1 MILSLLMD
9 KLLVKENN
17 LADGYDLFPGEV
29 DGNNQHNNRY
39 GKVHTGDAWEPA
51 QKYYCGNSKEFMPIS
66 LIVFG
71 DKTHMDLH
79 GSLSVIPIFSY
90 SHASTVRVEIII
102 PSGDQ

>member
-9 KLLVKENN
+9 KLLTKEEN
-17 LADGYDLFPGEV
+17 LADGYDLFTGEV
-29 DGNNQHNNRY
+29 DENNQLNKSY

-71 DKTHMDLH
+71 DKTHTDLH
-79 GSLSVIPIFSY
+79 GSLSITPIICTISCFNSQARNN
-90 SHASTVRVEIII
+90 HTF
-102 PSGDQ
+102 